1 MYFSG
6 PVSQSSSPRRYFQAT
21 LSADRAKGTR
31 RGQKSSTS
39 EYRSTNVIVDNQ
51 GAAKNREPLNW
62 HPIPTPKRNRSP
74 SQWTSS
80 SLASLSLSPRKTPN
94 SGFKSIPK
102 KRLQRLPLALIPGP
116 RGEREAGPALKLSVQ
131 PIDGRNGRQSDR
143 GKTEYEREGE
153 RKQKENKI
161 IMRKSIFFPLLGLV
175 MTLLLIWIYKQFC
188 LRRKQRRD
196 VKVLKILGHSPW
208 HTSTRFCL
216 QIQHRLRHGHAETH
230 SNKQMKNAVIVV
242 AEINK
247 YNLKM

>member
-39 EYRSTNVIVDNQ
+39 EYRSTNVSVDNQ

-94 SGFKSIPK
+94 SGFESIPK
-102 KRLQRLPLALIPGP
+102 QRLQRLPLALIPALAASEKQVRRWNSRFSQSMEGMDV
-116 RGEREAGPALKLSVQ
+116 RATAEKQDTRERE
-131 PIDGRNGRQSDR
+131 
-143 GKTEYEREGE
+143 
-153 RKQKENKI
+153 KE
-161 IMRKSIFFPLLGLV
+161 S
-175 MTLLLIWIYKQFC
+175 
-188 LRRKQRRD
+188 
-196 VKVLKILGHSPW
+196 
-208 HTSTRFCL
+208 
-216 QIQHRLRHGHAETH
+216 
-230 SNKQMKNAVIVV
+230 
-242 AEINK
+242 
-247 YNLKM
+247 